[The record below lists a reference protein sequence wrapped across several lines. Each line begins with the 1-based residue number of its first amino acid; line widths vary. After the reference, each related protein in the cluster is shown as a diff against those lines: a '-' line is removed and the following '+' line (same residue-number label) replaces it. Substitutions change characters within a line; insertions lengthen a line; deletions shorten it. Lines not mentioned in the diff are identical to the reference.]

1 MLIFRTPYDQFKHR
15 NGQFCYVVKVIDQ
28 PDKDH
33 DEEVLPMFLIHFE
46 DGREIDAWPEE
57 LAYE

>member
-1 MLIFRTPYDQFKHR
+1 
-15 NGQFCYVVKVIDQ
+15 VVKVIDQ